1 MNGYKSLLQK
11 QFSLQVKALRQ
22 NRGLTQE
29 EMSERLHITS
39 RAYSDLERGCSCCS
53 ALALLFFL
61 LMLKSD
67 ELEDFLNRLRKQIQL
82 FEQKEVA

>member
-1 MNGYKSLLQK
+1 MSGYKVLLQK
-11 QFSLQVKALRQ
+11 QFSLQVKALRH
-22 NRGLTQE
+22 NRNLTQE
-29 EMSERLHITS
+29 EMSEHLHITS
-39 RAYSDLERGCSCCS
+39 RAYSDLERGCSCSS

>member
-1 MNGYKSLLQK
+1 MNDYKLLLRE
-11 QFSLQVKALRQ
+11 QFSAQIKASR
-22 NRGLTQE
+22 NVRKLTQE
-29 EMSERLHITS
+29 EMAEKLHITS
-39 RAYSDLERGCSCCS
+39 RAYSDLERGRSCCS
-53 ALALLFFL
+53 AIALLFFL

>member
-1 MNGYKSLLQK
+1 MSGYKVLLQK
-11 QFSLQVKALRQ
+11 QFSLQVKALRHKR
-22 NRGLTQE
+22 NLTQE

-61 LMLKSD
+61 LMLETD
-67 ELEDFLNRLRKQIQL
+67 ELKGFLAQMRKQFRIQ
-82 FEQKEVA
+82 EQKEAA

>member
-1 MNGYKSLLQK
+1 MNVYKSLLQK

>member
-22 NRGLTQE
+22 KRNLTQE

-67 ELEDFLNRLRKQIQL
+67 ELETFLNRIRKQIQVL
-82 FEQKEVA
+82 EQKEAA

>member
-1 MNGYKSLLQK
+1 MSGYKVLLQK
-11 QFSLQVKALRQ
+11 QFSLQVKALRHKW
-22 NRGLTQE
+22 NLTQE

>member
-22 NRGLTQE
+22 KRDLTQE

-67 ELEDFLNRLRKQIQL
+67 ELETFLNRLRKQIQAL
-82 FEQKEVA
+82 EQKEAA

>member
-1 MNGYKSLLQK
+1 MNIYKSLLQK

-53 ALALLFFL
+53 ALVLLFFL

-67 ELEDFLNRLRKQIQL
+67 ELEAFLNRLRQQIQA
-82 FEQKEVA
+82 FEQKEAA

>member
-1 MNGYKSLLQK
+1 MSGYKVLLQK
-11 QFSLQVKALRQ
+11 QFSLQVKALRHKR
-22 NRGLTQE
+22 NLTQE

-53 ALALLFFL
+53 ALALL
-61 LMLKSD
+61 MLKSD

>member
-1 MNGYKSLLQK
+1 MNGYKALLQK

-22 NRGLTQE
+22 KRNLTQE

-67 ELEDFLNRLRKQIQL
+67 ELEAFLNRLRKQIQVL
-82 FEQKEVA
+82 EQKEAA

>member
-1 MNGYKSLLQK
+1 M
-11 QFSLQVKALRQ
+11 KALRHKR
-22 NRGLTQE
+22 NLTQE

>member
-22 NRGLTQE
+22 KRDLTQE

-67 ELEDFLNRLRKQIQL
+67 ELETFLNRLRKQIQVL
-82 FEQKEVA
+82 EQKEAA

>member
-1 MNGYKSLLQK
+1 MNVYKSLLQK

-22 NRGLTQE
+22 NRGLSQE

-53 ALALLFFL
+53 ALVLLFFL

-67 ELEDFLNRLRKQIQL
+67 ELEEFLNRLRKQIQA
-82 FEQKEVA
+82 FEQKEAA

>member
-1 MNGYKSLLQK
+1 MSGYKVLLQK
-11 QFSLQVKALRQ
+11 QFSLQVKAPRHKR
-22 NRGLTQE
+22 NLTQE

-53 ALALLFFL
+53 ALVLLFFL

-67 ELEDFLNRLRKQIQL
+67 ELEEFLNRLRKQIQV
-82 FEQKEVA
+82 FEQKEAA

>member
-1 MNGYKSLLQK
+1 MSGYKVLLQK
-11 QFSLQVKALRQ
+11 QFSLQVKALRYKR
-22 NRGLTQE
+22 NLTQE

>member
-1 MNGYKSLLQK
+1 MNIYKSLLQK

-39 RAYSDLERGCSCCS
+39 RAYSDL
-53 ALALLFFL
+53 LLRPGTAVFPA
-61 LMLKSD
+61 D
-67 ELEDFLNRLRKQIQL
+67 AEIR
-82 FEQKEVA
+82 

>member
-22 NRGLTQE
+22 KRNLTQE

-67 ELEDFLNRLRKQIQL
+67 ELEAFLNRLRKQIQV
-82 FEQKEVA
+82 FEQKEAA

>member
-1 MNGYKSLLQK
+1 MSGYKVLLQK
-11 QFSLQVKALRQ
+11 QFSLQVKALRHQ
-22 NRGLTQE
+22 RNLTQE

>member
-1 MNGYKSLLQK
+1 MSGYKVLLQK
-11 QFSLQVKALRQ
+11 QLSLQVKALRHKR
-22 NRGLTQE
+22 NLTQE

>member
-1 MNGYKSLLQK
+1 MMIVLQ
-11 QFSLQVKALRQ
+11 LVL
-22 NRGLTQE
+22 
-29 EMSERLHITS
+29 
-39 RAYSDLERGCSCCS
+39 YC
-53 ALALLFFL
+53 LLFFL

>member
-1 MNGYKSLLQK
+1 MKRVIEKVPVPLAGVTL
-11 QFSLQVKALRQ
+11 
-22 NRGLTQE
+22 GLTALGNLLAGL
-29 EMSERLHITS
+29 SPVLRW
-39 RAYSDLERGCSCCS
+39 GCGT
-53 ALALLFFL
+53 AAALLFFL

>member
-22 NRGLTQE
+22 KRNLTQE

-61 LMLKSD
+61 LMLRSD
-67 ELEDFLNRLRKQIQL
+67 ELKTFLNRLRKQIQVL
-82 FEQKEVA
+82 EQKEAA

>member
-1 MNGYKSLLQK
+1 MNDYKLLLRE
-11 QFSLQVKALRQ
+11 QFSAQIKASRHKR
-22 NRGLTQE
+22 NLTQE

-61 LMLKSD
+61 LMLETD
-67 ELEDFLNRLRKQIQL
+67 ELKGFLAQMRKQFRIQ
-82 FEQKEVA
+82 EQKEAA

>member
-22 NRGLTQE
+22 KRNLTQE

-67 ELEDFLNRLRKQIQL
+67 ELKTFLNRLRKQIQVL
-82 FEQKEVA
+82 EQKEAA

>member
-1 MNGYKSLLQK
+1 MNGYKALLQK

-22 NRGLTQE
+22 KRNLTQE

-67 ELEDFLNRLRKQIQL
+67 ELEAFLNRIRKQIQVL
-82 FEQKEVA
+82 EQKEAA

>member
-1 MNGYKSLLQK
+1 MNVYKSLLQK

-67 ELEDFLNRLRKQIQL
+67 ELEEFLNRLRKQIQV
-82 FEQKEVA
+82 FEQKEAA

>member
-1 MNGYKSLLQK
+1 MSGYKVLLQK
-11 QFSLQVKALRQ
+11 QFSLQVKALRY
-22 NRGLTQE
+22 NRNLTQE

>member
-1 MNGYKSLLQK
+1 MNGYKALLQK

-22 NRGLTQE
+22 KRNLTQE

-67 ELEDFLNRLRKQIQL
+67 ELETFLNRLRKQIQVL
-82 FEQKEVA
+82 EQKEAA